1 MKNSPPHLPSLATD
15 DAPSAA
21 QEAKDLEKRIHTIS
35 GRVAQLDMNLRSTCD
50 DLTSL
55 NDSLKR
61 LTKTV
66 ESLPQ
71 GSDERVAAER
81 SLYQAQLVMKGA
93 GPAGALDGYLKPPRN
108 GKFLSLLM
116 GNAVDVT

>member
-1 MKNSPPHLPSLATD
+1 MVRLSSASLPFDFDAPHRRERASSETLKNSPPHLPSLATD

-66 ESLPQ
+66 EGLPQ

-81 SLYQAQLVMKGA
+81 SL
-93 GPAGALDGYLKPPRN
+93 
-108 GKFLSLLM
+108 
-116 GNAVDVT
+116 